1 MSVAKNNI
9 AVTILG
15 SGTCVPS
22 LARSAS
28 AVLMETGGKRLLFD
42 IGPGTM
48 RRLLETGVT
57 IHDIDCLFISHFH
70 PDHTGELASFLFA
83 TKYPDASTR
92 KKPLVLC
99 GGPGLTSFYR
109 ALADVYRGWL
119 DLPDILDI
127 REFNG
132 DDPEAQAISFDEF
145 SVSAARV
152 VHRPESIAF
161 RVETPHGISAVLS
174 GDTEYS
180 ENLVLLARQ
189 TDLLICEAALPDDM
203 EVPGHMT
210 PSLAGK
216 TASEAG
222 VGSLVLSHFYPEC
235 DHSDM
240 EGQCRKTW
248 DGPLLLAVDLLK
260 INARKHIG
268 P

>member
-1 MSVAKNNI
+1 MSVAKSNI

-28 AVLMETGGKRLLFD
+28 AVLMETGQKRLLFD

-48 RRLLETGVT
+48 RRLLETGVN
-57 IHDIDCLFISHFH
+57 IQDIDCVFISHFH

-83 TKYPDASTR
+83 TKYPDASSR

-99 GGPGLTSFYR
+99 GGPGFKSFYR
-109 ALADVYRGWL
+109 ALSEVYRGWL

-127 REFNG
+127 REIDG
-132 DDPEAQAISFDEF
+132 EDPEKPAVSFGEF

-152 VHRPESIAF
+152 AHRPESIAF
-161 RVETPHGISAVLS
+161 RVETPHGISAVFS
-174 GDTEYS
+174 GDTAYS
-180 ENLVLLARQ
+180 ENLVRLARQ
-189 TDLLICEAALPDDM
+189 ADMLICEAALPDDM
-203 EVPGHMT
+203 KVPGHMT

-216 TASEAG
+216 TATEAG
-222 VGSLVLSHFYPEC
+222 VGSLVLSHFYPAC
-235 DHSDM
+235 DHADM

>member
-1 MSVAKNNI
+1 MNIAKNNI
-9 AVTILG
+9 AVTVLG

-57 IHDIDCLFISHFH
+57 IQDIDCVFITHFH
-70 PDHTGELASFLFA
+70 PDHTGELASLLFA
-83 TKYPDASTR
+83 TKHPDVSSR
-92 KKPLVLC
+92 KKPLVLI
-99 GGPGLTSFYR
+99 GGPGFKSFYR
-109 ALADVYRGWL
+109 SLAEVYRGL
-119 DLPDILDI
+119 LNLPDIIDI
-127 REFNG
+127 LEIDGEN
-132 DDPEAQAISFDEF
+132 PEIQAVSFDEF
-145 SVSAARV
+145 SVFATRV

-161 RVETPHGISAVLS
+161 RVETPHGISAVFS

-180 ENLVLLARQ
+180 ENLVRLARQ
-189 TDLLICEAALPDDM
+189 ADLLICEAALPDDIK
-203 EVPGHMT
+203 VPGHMT

-235 DHSDM
+235 DHADM

-248 DGPLLLAVDLLK
+248 GGPLILAVDLLK
-260 INARKHIG
+260 INARKYIG

>member
-1 MSVAKNNI
+1 MNIAKNNI
-9 AVTILG
+9 AVTVLG

-57 IHDIDCLFISHFH
+57 IQDIDCVFITHFH

-83 TKYPDASTR
+83 TKYPDVSSR
-92 KKPLVLC
+92 KKPLVLI
-99 GGPGLTSFYR
+99 GGPGFKSFYR
-109 ALADVYRGWL
+109 AMAEVYRGWI

-127 REFNG
+127 REIDG
-132 DDPEAQAISFDEF
+132 KDPEIQAVSFDEF
-145 SVSAARV
+145 SVFAARV

-161 RVETPHGISAVLS
+161 RIETPHGISAIIS

-180 ENLVLLARQ
+180 ESLVRLARQ
-189 TDLLICEAALPDDM
+189 ADLLICEAALPDDM
-203 EVPGHMT
+203 KVPGHMT
-210 PSLAGK
+210 PSIAGK

-235 DHSDM
+235 DHADM

-260 INARKHIG
+260 INARKYIG